1 MKTFLKYS
9 GVCAAVF
16 AIVAFI
22 MLLACNA
29 ITYES
34 LLGTTN
40 VGGTIVLFGGKI
52 GALTYKLAPL
62 ALIAFIL
69 IIVALVIIIAGIVL
83 PLAKV
88 TALDK
93 FSGILNLIAV
103 AALIV
108 AGIFVF
114 ISANNFASVN
124 EISSGNLTP
133 GYVFTGIFAIVAGVL
148 AVLPAVANL
157 ISKK

>member
-22 MLLACNA
+22 MLLACNGV
-29 ITYES
+29 TYDWG
-34 LLGTTN
+34 GTTTIA
-40 VGGTIVLFGGKI
+40 GTVVLFGGKVGI
-52 GALTYKLAPL
+52 ITFKLAPL

-114 ISANNFASVN
+114 ISANNFASAN
-124 EISSGNLTP
+124 DISSVTLTP
-133 GYVFTGIFAIVAGVL
+133 GYVFTGIFAILAGVL

>member
-1 MKTFLKYS
+1 MKTVLKYS
-9 GVCAAVF
+9 GIIAAIF

-22 MLLACNA
+22 MLLACNGV
-29 ITYES
+29 TFDWG
-34 LLGTTN
+34 GTTIIP
-40 VGGTIVLFGGKI
+40 GTVVLFGGKV
-52 GALTYKLAPL
+52 GLLTYKLAPL

-114 ISANNFASVN
+114 ISANNFASAN
-124 EISSGNLTP
+124 NISSVTLTP
-133 GYVFTGIFAIVAGVL
+133 GYVFTGIFTIVAG
-148 AVLPAVANL
+148 AFAILPAAVNL
-157 ISKK
+157 LSKK